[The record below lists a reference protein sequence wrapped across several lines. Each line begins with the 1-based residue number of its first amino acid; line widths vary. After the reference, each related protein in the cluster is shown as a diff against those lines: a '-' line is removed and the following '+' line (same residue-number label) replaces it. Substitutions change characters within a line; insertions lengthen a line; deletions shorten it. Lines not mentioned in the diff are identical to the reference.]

1 MVNMVREPQLGR
13 LGEFLK
19 KCRGEVNPDD
29 SGLATGG
36 RARRVPG
43 LRREEVAQLAAIS
56 TDYYT
61 RLEQGR
67 VQASEPVLA
76 ELAKVL
82 QLNDDQRIY
91 LFELAGKGS
100 ATRTAP
106 EERQH
111 VQLQLRRVLDDLNTT
126 PAFVV
131 GRRTDILAWNH
142 TAAALFCDFG
152 QIPEPERNFVWQM
165 FTDTPVRRGHARWEE
180 SGRITVAQLRMEAAR
195 YPDDPRL
202 SGLVCELS
210 KRDPHFRKWWT
221 SHDVQ
226 TRTGGHTTLRHP
238 DFGDIEV
245 DWTAL
250 LCADDPD
257 QQLVMWTAEP
267 GTSAHAAFRQLSAG

>member
-1 MVNMVREPQLGR
+1 MVREPQLSR

-19 KCRGEVNPDD
+19 KHRAEVGLDD
-29 SGLATGG
+29 SGLTSGG

-91 LFELAGKGS
+91 LFELAGKG
-100 ATRTAP
+100 AAARPTP

-111 VQLQLRRVLDDLNTT
+111 VQLQLRRMLDDLNTT

-165 FTDTPVRRGHARWEE
+165 FTDTPIRRGHARWEE
-180 SGRITVAQLRMEAAR
+180 SGQTTVAQLRMEAAR

-202 SGLVCELS
+202 AELVRELS
-210 KRDPHFRKWWT
+210 QRDPHFRQWW
-221 SHDVQ
+221 SAHDVL
-226 TRTGGHTTLRHP
+226 TRTGGHTTLLHA
-238 DFGDIEV
+238 DFGEIEV
-245 DWTAL
+245 DWATL
-250 LCADDPD
+250 LCADDPE
-257 QQLVMWTAEP
+257 QQLVIWTTEP
-267 GTSAHAAFRQLSAG
+267 GTPAHDAFRQLSVG

>member
-1 MVNMVREPQLGR
+1 MVREPQPSR

-19 KCRGEVNPDD
+19 KRRAEVGPDE
-29 SGLATGG
+29 SALTSGG

-43 LRREEVAQLAAIS
+43 LRREEVARLAAIS

-82 QLNDDQRIY
+82 RLNDDERVY
-91 LFELAGKGS
+91 LFELAGRG
-100 ATRTAP
+100 AVARPAP
-106 EERQH
+106 DERQQ
-111 VQLQLRRVLDDLNTT
+111 VQVQLRRMLDDLRTT

-152 QIPEPERNFVWQM
+152 EIPEPERNFVRQM
-165 FTDTPVRRGHARWEE
+165 FTDTPVRRRHARWAE

-195 YPDDPRL
+195 YPGDPAL
-202 SGLVCELS
+202 ADLVRELS
-210 KRDPHFRKWWT
+210 ERDADFRLWWT
-221 SHDVQ
+221 SHEVQ

-238 DFGDIEV
+238 DLGEIEV
-245 DWTAL
+245 DWTTL

-257 QQLVMWTAEP
+257 QQLVMWTTEP
-267 GTSAHAAFRQLSAG
+267 GTAAHDAFRRLSAE

>member
-1 MVNMVREPQLGR
+1 MVGEPQLSR

-19 KCRGEVNPDD
+19 KRRAEVSPEEG
-29 SGLATGG
+29 GLTTGG

-43 LRREEVAQLAAIS
+43 LRREEVAQRAAIS

-82 QLNDDQRIY
+82 HLNDDQRIY
-91 LFELAGKGS
+91 LFELAGKGA
-100 ATRTAP
+100 ATRPTP
-106 EERQH
+106 EERQK
-111 VQLQLRRVLDDLNTT
+111 VQLQLRRMLDDLNTT

-152 QIPEPERNFVWQM
+152 RIPEPERNFVWQM
-165 FTDTPVRRGHARWEE
+165 FTDTPIRRGHARWEE

-195 YPDDPRL
+195 YPDDAQL
-202 SGLVCELS
+202 AELVRELS
-210 KRDPHFRKWWT
+210 ERDTHFRQWWT

-226 TRTGGHTTLRHP
+226 TRTGGHTTLHHP
-238 DFGDIEV
+238 DLGEIEV
-245 DWTAL
+245 DWTTL
-250 LCADDPD
+250 LCAEDPE

-267 GTSAHAAFRQLSAG
+267 GTPAQEALRRLSVSGGE